1 MRYKIIANPLA
12 GRGFGAR
19 SVPQIQSLLTG
30 HGLDFDLVITKW
42 AGEAIDLARQ
52 AVLDGYDTIVAAG
65 GDGTVHE
72 VVNGMMAAHGRAANS
87 RTSSSRTA
95 NDNAAVVG
103 NLGMLP
109 TGSGCDF
116 SSFAGVPADLEGA
129 CAKLAEGKTRV
140 VDVGRF
146 TVDNAEPC
154 YFDNS
159 VGIGFEG
166 VVTVEVR
173 RFHRLRGMALYLP
186 AVLRSVFVS
195 MQKAHSVIEYEQDDR
210 ENNPTWQR
218 IELDVLMA
226 SIYNGARGGG
236 AFMIAPQA
244 SLEDGKLDMCLVKNI
259 PRIKMLYLIPFF
271 MQGTHVRQKDV
282 TMLRSR
288 HVIITSADNLI
299 AHSDG
304 ELICTEAHRIECEL
318 LPQRVRIIC

>member
-1 MRYKIIANPLA
+1 MR
-12 GRGFGAR
+12 
-19 SVPQIQSLLTG
+19 VE
-30 HGLDFDLVITKW
+30 HVILK
-42 AGEAIDLARQ
+42 Q
-52 AVLDGYDTIVAAG
+52 
-65 GDGTVHE
+65 TVHGE
-72 VVNGMMAAHGRAANS
+72 
-87 RTSSSRTA
+87 
-95 NDNAAVVG
+95 
-103 NLGMLP
+103 
-109 TGSGCDF
+109 
-116 SSFAGVPADLEGA
+116 
-129 CAKLAEGKTRV
+129 
-140 VDVGRF
+140 
-146 TVDNAEPC
+146 
-154 YFDNS
+154 
-159 VGIGFEG
+159 
-166 VVTVEVR
+166 
-173 RFHRLRGMALYLP
+173 
-186 AVLRSVFVS
+186 
-195 MQKAHSVIEYEQDDR
+195 EQDDQ

-288 HVIITSADNLI
+288 HVIITSTDNLI